1 MMNVSHK
8 NISNQYFES
17 VLKRKGLSKKAF
29 AEYAGIPYFTVA
41 GWKKKGEVPTY
52 AMVILN
58 QMPTH
63 KKSVTAA
70 DLIKAGLPRAVLW
83 NNQSDKEVPVD
94 IFIVSTLQKA
104 YNDFVIDKLTEYFGK
119 ESVLTALLKY
129 KDRISERLI
138 NQVTKYLQEL
148 PRSA

>member
-1 MMNVSHK
+1 MKTPHE
-8 NISNQYFES
+8 NISNQYFET
-17 VLKRKGLSKKAF
+17 LLRLKGLSKKAF
-29 AEYAGIPYFTVA
+29 AEYAGIAYYTVA

-58 QMPTH
+58 QMPTR
-63 KKSVTAA
+63 KKSVSAA

-104 YNDFVIDKLTEYFGK
+104 YNDFVIDKLAEYFGK
-119 ESVLTALLKY
+119 ESVLAALLRY
-129 KDRISERLI
+129 KDRVSERLV
-138 NQVTKYLQEL
+138 NRVTEYLQEL